1 MENPNNPEYYG
12 SPNIGANRIDPNTIN
27 MSQRE
32 LQELQDQIQS
42 QPQQRPQQQSQQ
54 SQEQSQEP
62 STLEDNYRH
71 YFSVPNN
78 SPKSSNSKTY
88 GMTDEEEKAYYG
100 YSNHPNVAPRN
111 MTPAPRNMTPAP
123 ASAPASAPAPAPDNT
138 PPRLWEMAKK
148 YVRTAKDG
156 FRDNV
161 YFYKDDDKNTSPMI
175 GIVWDTSINPF
186 KKTYEIRS
194 ANGPLNVNKVYTP
207 DFEKRISGGGRL
219 RKSKKMYKKRNVR
232 KNSKSKSKRRHSRSR
247 SRRH

>member
-1 MENPNNPEYYG
+1 MENPNNPEYHS
-12 SPNIGANRIDPNTIN
+12 SPNIGANRSDSNTTN
-27 MSQRE
+27 MLQRE
-32 LQELQDQIQS
+32 YSSQQPSKQS
-42 QPQQRPQQQSQQ
+42 QQQSQQ
-54 SQEQSQEP
+54 SQQQSQEP
-62 STLEDNYRH
+62 STLEDSYRH
-71 YFSVPNN
+71 YFSAPNN

-88 GMTDEEEKAYYG
+88 GMTDEEEKAFYG

-111 MTPAPRNMTPAP
+111 MTPAPRNMTPVYAV
-123 ASAPASAPAPAPDNT
+123 APAPAPALTDNT

-156 FRDNV
+156 YRDNV
-161 YFYKDDDKNTSPMI
+161 YFYKDDDKKNSPMI

-194 ANGPLNVNKVYTP
+194 ASGPFPFEVNKVYTP

-219 RKSKKMYKKRNVR
+219 RKSKKMYKKRNLR
-232 KNSKSKSKRRHSRSR
+232 KNSKSKSKRRHSHSR

>member
-1 MENPNNPEYYG
+1 
-12 SPNIGANRIDPNTIN
+12 

-42 QPQQRPQQQSQQ
+42 QPQQQPSQQ
-54 SQEQSQEP
+54 SQQSQEP

-78 SPKSSNSKTY
+78 SPKSSNSNTY

-100 YSNHPNVAPRN
+100 LSNHPNVAPRN
-111 MTPAPRNMTPAP
+111 MTPVYALAPAS
-123 ASAPASAPAPAPDNT
+123 ASAPASAPDNT

-156 FRDNV
+156 FHDNV

-175 GIVWDTSINPF
+175 GIVWDTNINPF
-186 KKTYEIRS
+186 KKTYEIKS
-194 ANGPLNVNKVYTP
+194 ANGQLKVNKVYTP
-207 DFEKRISGGGRL
+207 DFDKRTSGGGRL